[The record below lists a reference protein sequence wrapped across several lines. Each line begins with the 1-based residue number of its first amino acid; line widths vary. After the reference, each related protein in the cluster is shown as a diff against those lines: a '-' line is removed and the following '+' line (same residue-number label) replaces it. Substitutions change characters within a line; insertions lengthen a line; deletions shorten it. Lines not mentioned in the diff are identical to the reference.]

1 MKDMVSERLIQLS
14 TAQEC
19 LIHAADIMEQV
30 NLSQQFIEKNS
41 YESMN
46 TTDKVLNFS
55 KEGKHLVT
63 KLRERG
69 NAYIKNPSETERDR
83 IIDLL
88 EEMNGLLCK
97 IIETASED
105 NEIQHSIEHEVANQC
120 VLTDHLKDELQTVS
134 KSVDQAAACAE
145 LIIAMD
151 F

>member
-19 LIHAADIMEQV
+19 LIHAADLMEQL
-30 NLSQQFIEKNS
+30 NLSQQLIEKNS

-55 KEGKHLVT
+55 KEGKQLVT

-69 NAYIKNPSETERDR
+69 NAYVKNPSETEKDR
-83 IIDLL
+83 ILVLL
-88 EEMNGLLCK
+88 EQMNSLLEK
-97 IIETASED
+97 IIVTASED
-105 NEIQHSIEHEVANQC
+105 NEILHSIEHEAASQC
-120 VLTDHLKDELQTVS
+120 VLTDHLKEELQTVS
-134 KSVDQAAACAE
+134 KSVDQAVACAE